1 MDSSTSSNPILGLLG
16 GQIVEHVSSFDGTGQ
31 YTQGGT
37 STCGLA
43 ALNAV
48 RIILGLEKSGVNAG
62 ARLLE
67 RIISKEVMDVCFYSS
82 LDGGFGTHC
91 QIRIL

>member
-1 MDSSTSSNPILGLLG
+1 MDSSTSSSPIFELIE
-16 GQIVEHVSSFDGTGQ
+16 GQIDKHISSFDGTGQ

-48 RIILGLEKSGVNAG
+48 RIILGLEKRDIIGVH
-62 ARLLE
+62 LLE
-67 RIISKEVMDVCFYSS
+67 RIISKEVMDVCFCPS
-82 LDGGFGTHC
+82 FGT
-91 QIRIL
+91 QGYGLSLNRIS